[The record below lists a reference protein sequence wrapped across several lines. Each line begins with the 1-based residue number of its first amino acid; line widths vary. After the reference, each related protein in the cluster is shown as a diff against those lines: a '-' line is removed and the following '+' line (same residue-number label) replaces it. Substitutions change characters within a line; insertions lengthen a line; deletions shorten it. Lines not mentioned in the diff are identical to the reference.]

1 MMSYEL
7 FSLASDLRQQAA
19 ACERVRADVDLIW
32 RGLDHVLDRPVAG
45 HVPTVWQSAAADA
58 SRLRLH
64 HQSAHLVRLRYQIEQ
79 VARRLQARA
88 DDLHAD
94 AARVEI
100 AAEAASREEARE
112 LEAQVI
118 YFQ

>member
-1 MMSYEL
+1 MLSYEL

-19 ACERVRADVDLIW
+19 SCERVRADVDLVW
-32 RGLDHVLDRPVAG
+32 RGLDHVLDQPKAR
-45 HVPTVWQSAAADA
+45 HVPAVWQSAAADA

-64 HQSAHLVRLRYQIEQ
+64 HLRSHLVRMRYEIEQ

-88 DDLHAD
+88 DELYAD

-100 AAEAASREEARE
+100 AAQSAQREEARE
-112 LEAQVI
+112 LGMQAS
-118 YFQ
+118 YFR